1 MTGSGP
7 ASYDAARAFRTIGPL
22 AEKEDPY
29 AEAGRAA
36 SSYCDV
42 GRIGKDAA
50 LQTLEAPPVATVSR
64 TELFLG
70 FFSLGLLGLGGIAP
84 WARHI
89 IVERRRWLSEHD
101 YASYIGIG
109 QVVPGSNTINA
120 SVLIGQ
126 RFQGTLGAVI
136 AVTGLM
142 TMPLI
147 VLIGLAVAYQ
157 AFATLPDVQTG
168 LVGASAAAAGMVIG
182 TALKMAW
189 RLRPTPKTVTVGAA
203 ACVAACVLQLPL
215 LLTVAVLVPLSLGLT
230 FLGRRA

>member
-1 MTGSGP
+1 MAMTGSGP

-29 AEAGRAA
+29 TEAGRPA
-36 SSYCDV
+36 SHYP
-42 GRIGKDAA
+42 GARRIGKDAA
-50 LQTLEAPPVATVSR
+50 LQALEAQPVSR

-70 FFSLGLLGLGGIAP
+70 FLSLGLLGFGGIAP

-147 VLIGLAVAYQ
+147 VLVGLAVAYQ
-157 AFATLPDVQTG
+157 QFATLPDVQTG

-203 ACVAACVLQLPL
+203 ACIAACVLQLPL
-215 LLTVAVLVPLSLGLT
+215 LLTVAVLVPVSLGLT
-230 FLGRRA
+230 FCGRRA